1 MVNTELTKWYALD
14 QIGDIVYLG
23 EFERFEDADD
33 STEYSSVWV
42 VDEDIA
48 KGWLISLLIFNQQHG
63 WGLKI

>member
-14 QIGDIVYLG
+14 QMGDIVYLG

-48 KGWLISLLIFNQQHG
+48 KGWLTSLLIFNQQHG

>member
-14 QIGDIVYLG
+14 QMGDIVYLG

-42 VDEDIA
+42 VDEDIV
-48 KGWLISLLIFNQQHG
+48 KGWLTSLLIFNQQHG

>member
-48 KGWLISLLIFNQQHG
+48 KGWLTSLLIFNQQHG

>member
-1 MVNTELTKWYALD
+1 MVNTEMTKWYALD

-48 KGWLISLLIFNQQHG
+48 KGWLTSLLIFNQQHG